1 MFKICLSVKLN
12 FSTIIDKILFC
23 FNNSVFKKR
32 LWVQALLLILVYL
45 LGHQKSSVIR
55 QKRRSQKRCYKK
67 TKHAEFSEKLTFLMR
82 TCAYQGVKNVCFS
95 ENALFSS
102 STLFEI
108 RLLFYYR
115 QNVHHSI
122 NWIQQREQW

>member
-23 FNNSVFKKR
+23 FNNSVFKKKTFSSSPS
-32 LWVQALLLILVYL
+32 LNFSV

-122 NWIQQREQW
+122 N